1 MHISFPCILRTH
13 KLANVIKI
21 LEKIGHIL
29 PIVLHLRM
37 KSYLQIH
44 YILAIPKRHI
54 SDRFL
59 PLKLSIFFTFLL
71 RLKYNEFEYETF

>member
-1 MHISFPCILRTH
+1 MHTSFPCILRAH
-13 KLANVIKI
+13 KLANVIEI

-29 PIVLHLRM
+29 PTVLHLRM

-44 YILAIPKRHI
+44 YILAIPKRNI

-59 PLKLSIFFTFLL
+59 PLKLSIFFHFFVTV
-71 RLKYNEFEYETF
+71 KI